1 MFFFSNDLS
10 KKVTSCGWSFSAAV
24 RFKDLCFHNNI
35 HSHSHLFTHTLLW
48 SYFFFFQSQS
58 KAQPL
63 ELRSMARDT
72 LACKP
77 ADSQPPQW
85 RQSDRVN
92 HGKEEGRK
100 GGSRG
105 CENISTNK
113 RDRDKE
119 STLTQSLQQR
129 HQDKIK
135 QQDSAPHCT
144 WEEQEVTQTP
154 WTTTAAAAAGL
165 PPGFRHAGGE
175 TPEIPD
181 PDRHF
186 SN

>member
-1 MFFFSNDLS
+1 MICQKKLLPVDDHFLLLSDSKTCAFTTTFTVIHTCSLTHSFGATSSFFNLNQKLGHWSYVSWPGTHWHVNQLIHS
-10 KKVTSCGWSFSAAV
+10 RPVTSV
-24 RFKDLCFHNNI
+24 RP
-35 HSHSHLFTHTLLW
+35 S
-48 SYFFFFQSQS
+48 
-58 KAQPL
+58 
-63 ELRSMARDT
+63 ERR
-72 LACKP
+72 
-77 ADSQPPQW
+77 
-85 RQSDRVN
+85 R
-92 HGKEEGRK
+92 KE
-100 GGSRG
+100 GGVEG

-154 WTTTAAAAAGL
+154 WTTAAAAAGL